1 MIPLLYY
8 LLFPSGRAMRH
19 TGKRIDTHQ
28 SCFIHVDLKYMSY
41 RHGIVLFTK
50 YFFHQETLTFLFTTK
65 QGYQGPLEPSKTPK
79 IESQTNEVITCSVS
93 RLKYVD
99 LAFASTNLSKCAQFN
114 FFQIVVGSIALSF
127 FHLVSS
133 TIIISTWVI

>member
-1 MIPLLYY
+1 MMIPLLYY

-28 SCFIHVDLKYMSY
+28 SCFIHVHLKYMSY

-50 YFFHQETLTFLFTTK
+50 Y
-65 QGYQGPLEPSKTPK
+65 LEPSKIPK
-79 IESQTNEVITCSVS
+79 IESQTNEVITCSVA